1 MAQGYD
7 KTKPAF
13 QSGLSSEEM
22 RIQLNALA
30 SLNAG
35 DNAPIDVQRGF
46 LWLDTSVGTDWKIKM
61 FNDVIVDF
69 ETLFVNLNGA
79 TGIPKAAG
87 VQISHTHEEAVA
99 TNPWNIAHNLN
110 KVTPHILVTDGG
122 SPENKIADSN
132 YQVTYTD
139 ANNLVINFPGGNT
152 SGKAHLQ

>member
-35 DNAPIDVQRGF
+35 DNAPLDVQRGF
-46 LWLDTSVGTDWKIKM
+46 LWLDTSVGTDWKIKVY
-61 FNDVIVDF
+61 NDVIVDF
-69 ETLFVNLNGA
+69 EELFVNLNGA
-79 TGIPKAAG
+79 TGIPKAKG
-87 VQISHTHEEAVA
+87 VDSSHIHTEAAPV
-99 TNPWNIAHNLN
+99 NPWNIAHNLN
-110 KVTPHILVTDGG
+110 KVVPHVLVTDGG

-132 YQVTYTD
+132 YQITFTD
-139 ANNLVINFPGGNT
+139 ANNMVINFPGGAT
-152 SGKAHLQ
+152 SGKAYLQ